1 MHHALMATRHPERYR
16 KLLRRLRRA
25 RREADMTQVEAAR
38 ALGVTQ
44 QFLSRTETGD
54 RRLDPVELEEFARI
68 YSKPIGF
75 FLGSKDE

>member
-1 MHHALMATRHPERYR
+1 MATRHPERYR
-16 KLLRRLRRA
+16 KLLRQLRRA

-75 FLGSKDE
+75 FLGSKHE